1 MVKRT
6 LLVIDTPVGARRR
19 VAPRAEPTSDETRFR
34 GFALALAV
42 GALASVVALA
52 VVVGPR
58 SLGSPGPLARPH
70 ALAGLECQSCHS
82 AEPATRACGGCH
94 GADRK
99 LRPGHEALRADGAI
113 GCATCHAIH
122 RTEEGITLAAAGGAL
137 HWGSGFQQEVATP
150 VAFRTSEVSVP
161 LVRASSCTSCHAS
174 VGSDPAAACL
184 PDASGYNVCFDEH
197 RRAGSAAG
205 GKATRDAAWQVAREI
220 AADVRPPARRPLP
233 AFAAIFAG
241 LVACALTLVAERRV
255 RRRRER
261 RAPVSARPSALEL
274 RAPERRRLPAIDPTR
289 CLGCDACVD
298 ACPYDVLEVR
308 RFVAVVARP
317 DDCCGLTLC
326 EQRCPNGSLVVR
338 DVGEAPSGWV
348 PPRLS
353 EDLQAETCPGV
364 FLAGDLTGTALI
376 RHAVAQGAR
385 AARAVAR
392 SLGEKT
398 RAPGHD
404 LVVVGAGPAGLS
416 AALTAR
422 AAGLDV
428 LVLEQGGVA
437 ESIRSFPREKIVF
450 DASSEEPQEGPL
462 WLAECSKE
470 ELVAHWE
477 RALRRAK
484 LVIEE
489 RLRVERIRRTS
500 SGFELEASPADGERG
515 GARRVRARRVLL
527 AIGRRGTPRRLAA
540 PVPAAMQPHVHYHLA
555 DARSF
560 RGRSVLVVGLGDQAL
575 EAIAALAAQRDARI
589 VVSYRGDG
597 FRRGKRRNID
607 AVERLVASGRVR
619 MIWQSEV
626 ARIEPGAVVLV
637 ASAAQ
642 IRVECDAVLA
652 LIGSLPAEDLLE
664 SLGLV
669 PRAPQG

>member
-6 LLVIDTPVGARRR
+6 LLVVDATIGARRR

-52 VVVGPR
+52 LVVGPR

-70 ALAGLECQSCHS
+70 ELAGLECESCHAS
-82 AEPATRACGGCH
+82 SPATRSCGGCH
-94 GADRK
+94 GAQRK
-99 LRPGHEALRADGAI
+99 LRTGHEALRAEGAI

-122 RTEEGITLAAAGGAL
+122 RAEEGITLAAAGGAL
-137 HWGSGFQQEVATP
+137 HWGSGFEQDVATP
-150 VAFRTSEVSVP
+150 DAFRTSDVSVP
-161 LVRASSCTSCHAS
+161 LVRASACTTCHTPAA
-174 VGSDPAAACL
+174 SDPAAACL
-184 PDASGYNVCFDEH
+184 PDARGYNVCFDEH

-220 AADVRPPARRPLP
+220 AAEVRPPARRPLP

-241 LVACALTLVAERRV
+241 LAACALTLVAERRV
-255 RRRRER
+255 RRRRGN
-261 RAPVSARPSALEL
+261 APPASARPSVLEL
-274 RAPERRRLPAIDPTR
+274 RAPERRRLPVIDATR

-338 DVGEAPSGWV
+338 DAGEAPSGKNI
-348 PPRLS
+348 PRFS
-353 EDLQAETCPGV
+353 EDLEAEDCPGV
-364 FLAGDLTGTALI
+364 FLAGDVTGTALI

-385 AARAVAR
+385 AARAALR
-392 SLGEKT
+392 SLEEKA

-416 AALTAR
+416 AALTAH

-437 ESIRSFPREKIVF
+437 ESIRSFPRDKIVF

-462 WLAECSKE
+462 WLSECSKE

-484 LVIEE
+484 LAIQE
-489 RLRVERIRRTS
+489 RSRVERIRRTS
-500 SGFELEASPADGERG
+500 SGFELEMSPAQDS
-515 GARRVRARRVLL
+515 GARSVRARRVLL

-540 PVPAAMQPHVHYHLA
+540 PVPTTMQPHVHYHLA

-560 RGRSVLVVGLGDQAL
+560 AGRSVLVVGLGDQAL
-575 EAIAALAAQRDARI
+575 EAIAALAAQRDTRI

-597 FRRGKRRNID
+597 FRRGKRRNIE
-607 AVERLVASGRVR
+607 AVERLAASGRVR
-619 MIWQSEV
+619 MIWHSEV
-626 ARIEPGAVVLV
+626 TSIERGAVGLGSSVG
-637 ASAAQ
+637 Q

-669 PRAPQG
+669 PHAG